1 MMKAT
6 PTLTLLLAAASLSLP
21 ACHKHDEHPHHEHQK
36 IVTTSPLAKDVTI
49 TQQYVCLINSQKHI
63 EVCAMEGGRLEEVP
77 VKEGQVVKEKD
88 LLFKILPVLYQTKLD
103 AEKARVQSAQLK
115 YNQTLKLF
123 NEKVVSQQDVL
134 LHAAELAEA
143 MANQAKAEAEVGFTE
158 VRAPFPGIV
167 DRQER
172 QLGSVI
178 KEGEVL
184 TSLSDNRVMWV
195 RFNVPEKRYFEYMT
209 AWGNNKK
216 GSQIELTG
224 AQIDLM
230 LADGTM
236 FKHSAGQ
243 LVTVEGKFNRETGN
257 ISFRA
262 DFPNPEG
269 LLRQG
274 QTGTIMIRR
283 KLKDAVVI
291 PQRATFEILDKRY
304 VWVVGTDHKVHQRE
318 IAVEYELDDV
328 FVLKSGVGVDDR
340 IVFEGVRQVH
350 ENDEV
355 ECVHC
360 KPETALANQKFP
372 AE

>member
-1 MMKAT
+1 MKAT
-6 PTLTLLLAAASLSLP
+6 PTLTLGLALVSLSLP
-21 ACHKHDEHPHHEHQK
+21 ACHKHDEHSHHEHQT
-36 IVTTSPLAKDVTI
+36 IVATSPLAKDVTI

-77 VKEGQVVKEKD
+77 VKEGQVVKEGD
-88 LLFKILPVLYQTKLD
+88 LLFKLLPVLYQSKLD
-103 AEKARVQSAQLK
+103 AEKAKVQAAQLK

-134 LHAAELAEA
+134 LHGAELAEA
-143 MANQAKAEAEVGFTE
+143 VANQAKAEAEVGFTE
-158 VRAPFPGIV
+158 VRAAFPGIV
-167 DRQER
+167 DRQEK

-178 KEGEVL
+178 KEGEIL

-209 AWGNNKK
+209 LWGKNKK
-216 GSQIELTG
+216 GSQIELAD
-224 AQIDLM
+224 AQIELM
-230 LADGTM
+230 LADGSM
-236 FKHSAGQ
+236 FKNSAGK

-274 QTGTIMIRR
+274 QTGTILIKR
-283 KLKDAVVI
+283 KLKDAIVI

-304 VWVVGTDHKVHQRE
+304 VWVVGKDHKVHQRA
-318 IAVEYELDDV
+318 IAVEHEMDDI
-328 FVLKSGVGVDDR
+328 FVIKSGIDVNDR

-355 ECVHC
+355 ECEYC
-360 KPETALANQKFP
+360 KPETALSNQKFP